1 MELRQLRS
9 LCFIVKHGSLKEAAK
24 RSFLTPAAVSLQIKG
39 LEQELGV
46 KIFELKGRKLTLTT
60 QGEVFY
66 YEARKVL
73 EAVHEAS
80 EKAKH
85 PISDFSGKIF
95 LAAPACLRYYYLPSF
110 ARFRAT
116 YPSIKLT
123 IFARNYFDASAMVRS
138 GEADLAMGLFP
149 HPLVDL
155 EEIPLITPKLTLVLP
170 RHSGRMTARE
180 LGLKELS
187 RHRLVL
193 LQPFTTTRTV
203 IEGAFRKKNLS
214 LRPEMEASTC
224 MEVKRYVA
232 NAIGAGIVHDIC
244 LDPEDSS
251 RFRTIS
257 LENII
262 SHPRARLVYHP
273 SKTLSPSEKKFIE
286 FIRFAS

>member
-1 MELRQLRS
+1 M
-9 LCFIVKHGSLKEAAK
+9 
-24 RSFLTPAAVSLQIKG
+24 
-39 LEQELGV
+39 
-46 KIFELKGRKLTLTT
+46 
-60 QGEVFY
+60 
-66 YEARKVL
+66 
-73 EAVHEAS
+73 
-80 EKAKH
+80 
-85 PISDFSGKIF
+85 
-95 LAAPACLRYYYLPSF
+95 
-110 ARFRAT
+110 
-116 YPSIKLT
+116 
-123 IFARNYFDASAMVRS
+123 
-138 GEADLAMGLFP
+138 
-149 HPLVDL
+149 
-155 EEIPLITPKLTLVLP
+155 ITPKLTLVLP
-170 RHSGRMTARE
+170 RQSGRMTARE

-273 SKTLSPSEKKFIE
+273 SKTLTPSEKKFIE